1 MHDMLAV
8 AGSGDHI
15 TTLDDEALASV
26 VGGDGWKEWVAKQVV
41 TFVVD
46 CVLNGLDTLIDAAE
60 EGYEDA
66 R

>member
-1 MHDMLAV
+1 MLDMLAL
-8 AGSGDHI
+8 AGSGEHL

-26 VGGDGWKEWVAKQVV
+26 VGGEDWKTWLARKAAEV
-41 TFVVD
+41 VVD
-46 CVLNGLDTLIDAAE
+46 CIFGGLDDLIDGIQ

>member
-1 MHDMLAV
+1 MLDMLAL
-8 AGSGDHI
+8 AGSGEHI
-15 TTLDDEALASV
+15 TTLDDETLASV